1 MFFGASVWLRDP
13 NSCKGFTFR
22 YCLFKWS
29 TWQWNEIQKVRQN
42 HFHVN
47 FILKWQTIEVPK
59 KSQPIHKEAILLLD
73 LNLQHFFPLENI
85 DIVCQWMRQQ
95 TLVSVILVLMLSHK
109 TIMQAIMLSTSPL
122 VPPLLLLE
130 LLTVRSSDADI
141 YGVGVVAVIAKGV
154 FVFCDYKKISSPSW
168 NKEKFNKEQK
178 QSIKQTKIWIML

>member
-13 NSCKGFTFR
+13 NSYKGFTFR

-29 TWQWNEIQKVRQN
+29 TWQWNGVQKVRKN

-47 FILKWQTIEVPK
+47 FILKWQTIKVPK

-73 LNLQHFFPLENI
+73 LNLQHFFPLEN
-85 DIVCQWMRQQ
+85 RQQ

-130 LLTVRSSDADI
+130 LLLDLVMLI
-141 YGVGVVAVIAKGV
+141 YMVLV
-154 FVFCDYKKISSPSW
+154 
-168 NKEKFNKEQK
+168 
-178 QSIKQTKIWIML
+178 